1 MTQRRLRYLQAMNEA
16 YLQEMTRDP
25 DTIILGEDIRGG
37 IRGETKGLLEAFGPE
52 RVLDTP
58 ISEAGFVGF
67 ATGAA
72 MAGLR
77 PLVQFQVPSLI
88 YVAFDQLVNQAAKL
102 RLMMGGQAKIPVT
115 YTIMVAGARGGVAG
129 QHSDN
134 PYPYLLHAGFKL
146 VCPSTPYDAK
156 GLLTS
161 AIRED
166 DPVVFMA
173 PAMALAQ
180 RGPVPEEPYAIPLGV
195 GEIKRRGTDVTVVAV
210 GHLVPEALA
219 AAEQLRE
226 EGIDVQVWDP
236 RSLLPLDKEGLCAAV
251 RDTGRVVI
259 YDDSARTC
267 GFAAELSAI
276 LAERVHDVLKAPI
289 KRITRADTP
298 MPYSSPLEKAVLPTP
313 HQLTEAIRTLYAHNP
328 STHRRPHVEA

>member
-1 MTQRRLRYLQAMNEA
+1 MRQLRFLQAMNEA
-16 YLQEMTRDP
+16 YLQEMERDP
-25 DTIILGEDIRGG
+25 ATIILGEDIRCG
-37 IRGETKGLLEAFGPE
+37 IRGETKGLLEKFGDM

-77 PLVQFQVPSLI
+77 PIVQFQVSSLI

-102 RLMMGGQAKIPVT
+102 RLMMGGQVRIPVT
-115 YTIMVAGARGGVAG
+115 YTLMVAGSRGGVAG

-134 PYPYLLHAGFKL
+134 PYPYLLHAGLKL

-156 GLLTS
+156 GLLAS

-173 PAMALAQ
+173 PALVMGQ
-180 RGPVPEEPYAIPLGV
+180 RGEVPEEPYTIPLGV
-195 GEIKRRGTDVTVVAV
+195 GETKRQGKHVTVVAC
-210 GHLVPEALA
+210 GNLVPEALA
-219 AAEQLRE
+219 VAAEME
-226 EGIDVQVWDP
+226 KDGISVQVWDP
-236 RSLLPLDKEGLCAAV
+236 RTLLPLDKEGLCRAV
-251 RDTGRVVI
+251 SDTGRVVI

-267 GFAAELSAI
+267 GFAAELSAV
-276 LAERVHDVLKAPI
+276 LAERVWDELKAPI
-289 KRITRADTP
+289 RRITRADVP
-298 MPYSSPLEKAVLPTP
+298 ISYAPVLEKAAMPSPV
-313 HQLTEAIRTLYAHNP
+313 QLADAIRKL
-328 STHRRPHVEA
+328 VK